1 MAADHIVSGGRMA
14 RKKHGRVRAP
24 LIVGLAA
31 WACLLTCAAVATSRY
46 YGVDW
51 TRILEYRALLR
62 RFGLFALLSLVVV
75 LGLVG
80 FVVTHRRRSVRR
92 RIRALAS
99 GRVEMTPEAFLA
111 ARRAS
116 FGSVGEKEFAGVYVL
131 HNSTRDKYY
140 VGQGQ
145 RVLSR
150 VTQHF
155 SGHGNGDVYADWSYG
170 DAFTI
175 RTIALRGSGYRSLDD
190 LERDTITAFS
200 AYDDGYNRTRG
211 NGA

>member
-1 MAADHIVSGGRMA
+1 MA
-14 RKKHGRVRAP
+14 RKRHGRMRAP
-24 LIVGLAA
+24 LVVGLAA
-31 WACLLTCAAVATSRY
+31 WACLLTCVAAVSSRY

-80 FVVTHRRRSVRR
+80 LFITRRRRSVRR

-111 ARRAS
+111 TRRAS

-131 HNSTRDKYY
+131 YNVTRDKYY

-145 RVLSR
+145 RVLGR

-175 RTIALRGSGYRSLDD
+175 RMIALRGSGYCSLDD
-190 LERDTITAFS
+190 LERDTITAFD
-200 AYDDGYNRTRG
+200 ACDGGYNRTHG

>member
-1 MAADHIVSGGRMA
+1 MA
-14 RKKHGRVRAP
+14 RNRHGKVRIS
-24 LIVGLAA
+24 LVVGLVA
-31 WACLLTCAAVATSRY
+31 WACMITCVAVISAHY

-51 TRILEYRALLR
+51 MRILEYRALLR

-80 FVVTHRRRSVRR
+80 LAVTRRRRSVRR

-116 FGSVGEKEFAGVYVL
+116 FGNVGEGEFAGVYVL
-131 HNSTRDKYY
+131 YNAARDKYY
-140 VGQGQ
+140 VGQAQ
-145 RVLSR
+145 RVLGR

-190 LERDTITAFS
+190 LERDTITAFD
-200 AYDDGYNRTRG
+200 ACDGGYTRTRG